1 MSELLPEG
9 WSTKSLGEL
18 AQVVSGGT
26 PSRNVPYFWDE
37 GTIPWVTPTDI
48 TATQG
53 KYISDSKDKITKLG
67 LMGCSAS
74 LLPSGSILMTSRATL
89 GEAKI
94 SKMAACTNQGFKS
107 LVAKPGISTEF
118 LYYQLQRT
126 KQQYARF
133 GSGSTFLEVGKRDTD
148 AFPVLIPGEAN
159 QRKIAE
165 VLSLIDTQIEA
176 TETLIAK
183 QERVRAGLMQDLF
196 TRGVD
201 EQGQLRPPCEQAP
214 HLYHQTELGRLPLG
228 WEVKSVAN
236 VTESVIDGPFG
247 SNLKSEHY
255 VDEPGVRVVRLQN
268 IQVGFYDNRDSAY
281 VSERHALLLARFSVL
296 PKDVLIASL
305 GDDRFQAGR
314 ACCYPSDLG
323 PAINKADCF
332 RVRAERSQALP
343 EFLMLTFNSERMRPE
358 LTKLIQGVTRQRIN
372 VGNFKRLS
380 VAMPDLSEQNA
391 IVEGFESATKPILE
405 LNAELSELQRL
416 KSGLMQDLLNGKVPV
431 TPLLEGRT
439 REGAAA

>member
-1 MSELLPEG
+1 MSEPLSSFADLHYGKSPADVVAVDGEVPVFGTGGVYGRAARGLFQGPAVIIPRKGSLSNPHLAVGPFWASDTTYAALPKRG
-9 WSTKSLGEL
+9 VD
-18 AQVVSGGT
+18 AQWL
-26 PSRNVPYFWDE
+26 F
-37 GTIPWVTPTDI
+37 
-48 TATQG
+48 
-53 KYISDSKDKITKLG
+53 
-67 LMGCSAS
+67 
-74 LLPSGSILMTSRATL
+74 
-89 GEAKI
+89 
-94 SKMAACTNQGFKS
+94 
-107 LVAKPGISTEF
+107 
-118 LYYQLQRT
+118 YQLCQFNLESLNEATGVPSISRDWLA
-126 KQQYARF
+126 KSRIFPHDADHQKVIAR
-133 GSGSTFLEVGKRDTD
+133 
-148 AFPVLIPGEAN
+148 VLCT
-159 QRKIAE
+159 
-165 VLSLIDTQIEA
+165 LDTQIEA
-176 TETLIAK
+176 TEELIAK
-183 QERVRAGLMQDLF
+183 QERARAGLMQDLF

-228 WEVKSVAN
+228 WEVKSVDN

-281 VSERHALLLARFSVL
+281 VSEPYALLLARFSVL